1 MDRARALDFLHRTL
15 EALMLRLAL
24 AFALLSLAACSGK
37 DLPGVSRSDPTWALV
52 PDHLNAP
59 ELPR

>member
-1 MDRARALDFLHRTL
+1 
-15 EALMLRLAL
+15 MLRLAL